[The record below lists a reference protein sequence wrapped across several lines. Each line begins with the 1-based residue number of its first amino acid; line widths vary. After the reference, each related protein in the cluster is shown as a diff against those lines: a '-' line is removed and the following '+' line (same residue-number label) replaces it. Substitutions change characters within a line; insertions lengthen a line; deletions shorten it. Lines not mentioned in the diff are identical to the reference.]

1 MVAQLVPAADP
12 APLSQIHPVAVAPA
26 GLDPSLLL
34 GEPVNLA
41 DAYHRTIAHYCGR
54 LKPGVR
60 LVWRGR
66 PDGVIT
72 AVDPWS
78 VVFVT
83 VEATFIWNVWDLIDE
98 MDQHQVLVVL

>member
-1 MVAQLVPAADP
+1 MVAQRVPALDSTPIALVP
-12 APLSQIHPVAVAPA
+12 PVAAAPV

-34 GEPVNLA
+34 GVPYNPA
-41 DAYHRTIAHYCGR
+41 DAYHRTIAGYCGR

-60 LVWRGR
+60 LVWRGH

-72 AVDPWS
+72 TVDPWS

-83 VEATFIWNVWDLIDE
+83 VDATFIWNVWDLIDQ